1 MISVVVPIFNERENL
16 PELRRRLTEA
26 LDATGHDWEAVLVD
40 EFANRLLDEPLFGC
54 KLEIHAASLVP

>member
-1 MISVVVPIFNERENL
+1 VVDVVLHRDRQNS
-16 PELRRRLTEA
+16 
-26 LDATGHDWEAVLVD
+26 LVD